1 MSDFA
6 GRGERFERRR
16 LFGMLAAT
24 LVSTGCARYQFGSRS
39 MFRDDIRTVHVPIA
53 RNDTFRHDLGPRLTE
68 AVVRQIELRT
78 PYKVTGDVAADSTLR
93 LLVTYQDKGV
103 LTESYSDDAQA
114 LDAVVA
120 VSVNWVDRRGAPLL
134 RDQWALETNRA
145 AELLQG
151 SRFVPEAGQS
161 VQTAIQD
168 TIEDLAD
175 RIVAQMEVRW

>member
-1 MSDFA
+1 
-6 GRGERFERRR
+6 
-16 LFGMLAAT
+16 
-24 LVSTGCARYQFGSRS
+24 
-39 MFRDDIRTVHVPIA
+39 
-53 RNDTFRHDLGPRLTE
+53 
-68 AVVRQIELRT
+68 VRQIELRT

>member
-1 MSDFA
+1 
-6 GRGERFERRR
+6 
-16 LFGMLAAT
+16 
-24 LVSTGCARYQFGSRS
+24 
-39 MFRDDIRTVHVPIA
+39 
-53 RNDTFRHDLGPRLTE
+53 
-68 AVVRQIELRT
+68 
-78 PYKVTGDVAADSTLR
+78 
-93 LLVTYQDKGV
+93 
-103 LTESYSDDAQA
+103 
-114 LDAVVA
+114 
-120 VSVNWVDRRGAPLL
+120 L